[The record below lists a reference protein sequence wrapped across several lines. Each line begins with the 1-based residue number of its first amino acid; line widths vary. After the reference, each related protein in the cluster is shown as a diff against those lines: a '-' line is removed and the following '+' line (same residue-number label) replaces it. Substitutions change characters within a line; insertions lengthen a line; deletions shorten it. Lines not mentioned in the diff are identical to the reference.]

1 MRFGF
6 PLGASSNAIG
16 RACRS
21 SYAIVVGRLAFVSR
35 ILARD
40 EGLDAPS
47 RLRLIG
53 ETEGLSEASVRVCVV
68 SGGGGPSV

>member
-1 MRFGF
+1 MRFGS

-16 RACRS
+16 RAGRS
-21 SYAIVVGRLAFVSR
+21 SYASVVGRRAFVSR

-40 EGLDAPS
+40 EGLVAIS
-47 RLRLIG
+47 QVRLSG

-68 SGGGGPSV
+68 PVVDRSV